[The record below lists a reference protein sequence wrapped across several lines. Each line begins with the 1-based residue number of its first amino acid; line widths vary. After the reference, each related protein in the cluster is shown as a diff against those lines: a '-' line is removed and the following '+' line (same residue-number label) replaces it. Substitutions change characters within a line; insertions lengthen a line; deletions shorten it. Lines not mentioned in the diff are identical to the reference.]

1 MASEGVSGGRVYLKS
16 CIFFNFFDQIKLGAN
31 ASSFIERC
39 HMSEAKN
46 ISLSAIN
53 PCAFKVVGCNFS
65 KPGRH
70 GILCEWLQESSQ
82 TETCRRIAIEGCEFN
97 QTGSASISIQ
107 PSHRGQMKACAHNL
121 IIEVLRN
128 KISRSKSEGMTVLNM
143 VLTKMNIQGNEFS
156 FNQLHNLYIKQVH
169 QKSNKC
175 ASAAITYL
183 GMRDN
188 RFW

>member
-1 MASEGVSGGRVYLKS
+1 ME
-16 CIFFNFFDQIKLGAN
+16 
-31 ASSFIERC
+31 
-39 HMSEAKN
+39 
-46 ISLSAIN
+46 
-53 PCAFKVVGCNFS
+53 
-65 KPGRH
+65 
-70 GILCEWLQESSQ
+70 
-82 TETCRRIAIEGCEFN
+82 
-97 QTGSASISIQ
+97 
-107 PSHRGQMKACAHNL
+107 ACAHNL
-121 IIEVLRN
+121 IIEVLSN